1 MIQDPDN
8 RYIKEINR
16 HAPLQ
21 GRAVLEIGCG
31 SGRITRDILR
41 FTDQVV
47 ATDTDDIALRKAASR
62 LAGAKIELLHTPSG
76 KADLP
81 KSSFDIVIYS
91 LSLHHVPAEKMC
103 DNLYHSGSLLKKNG
117 KIVVLEPGERGSFLE
132 LKQRFGAGSGDESSE
147 KRQPLQPWTN
157 YRDGGR
163 VQETASTS
171 TYFLPIWTILSRPS
185 FQTTGNWPTK
195 IN

>member
-103 DNLYHSGSLLKKNG
+103 DNLYHSGSLLKKMV
-117 KIVVLEPGERGSFLE
+117 KLWSWSR
-132 LKQRFGAGSGDESSE
+132 GSGDLFWS
-147 KRQPLQPWTN
+147 
-157 YRDGGR
+157 
-163 VQETASTS
+163 
-171 TYFLPIWTILSRPS
+171 
-185 FQTTGNWPTK
+185 
-195 IN
+195 